1 MADETTL
8 TIRGN
13 LTSDPQQFFSPKGDS
28 VVNFNVASNA
38 RGYDRVH
45 KEWYSKKPLIMR
57 CAVWGEEAGQH
68 VLNSL
73 SKGAAVIVYGNLE
86 PVELEG
92 KDGAKLFGSVLKVIE
107 VGASLKFADVEIKR
121 SSKAEERAQQWR
133 ERKDRPRDYHESLGD
148 EPHRPLG
155 HPPLAN

>member
-13 LTSDPQQFFSPKGDS
+13 LTSEPQQFFSPKGDS

-45 KEWYSKKPLIMR
+45 KEWYSKKPLIIR

-68 VLNSL
+68 VMNSL
-73 SKGAAVIVYGNLE
+73 HRGAAVIVYGNLE
-86 PVELEG
+86 PVDMEG
-92 KDGAKLFGSVLKVIE
+92 KDGAKLFGSVLKVVE
-107 VGASLKFADVEIKR
+107 VAASLKFNDVVIKR
-121 SSKAEERAQQWR
+121 NEKSQQRANDWQERQS
-133 ERKDRPRDYHESLGD
+133 RPRDYYESLESDNG
-148 EPHRPLG
+148 
-155 HPPLAN
+155 